1 MPDEQPDEQRCV
13 PQDVPV
19 TTVAV
24 PLAAAG
30 DITQGGAAADRAAG
44 DAATGTPPVGTPA
57 GTASLDV
64 VVGTPPV
71 GTPTD
76 TPSVDAAEDVAVP
89 DEDVAVPDEE
99 ALTRIATP
107 GLVRRAPRFGAF
119 IGYGAVLGFVVGV
132 VLAIALDRGDLVA
145 AGEGGGVLPFLAGSN
160 GARLMSGVGMAGI
173 GAILGTLLALWADA
187 RSHRRAR

>member
-57 GTASLDV
+57 GTASPDV
-64 VVGTPPV
+64 VV

-76 TPSVDAAEDVAVP
+76 TPSVDAA
-89 DEDVAVPDEE
+89 EDVAVPDEE

-187 RSHRRAR
+187 RSHRHAR